1 MRADRITANL
11 PSRDF
16 DATVAFYGQLGFS
29 VLYRDGGWL
38 ILTRDTMELE
48 FFHHP
53 DLVLTESWFSAC
65 IRVNDLKQL
74 QVEWQ
79 QVSLGDDPLGRPRDL
94 GLIDNENGV
103 RFFAL
108 IDCDGSL
115 LRCIDN
121 GSV

>member
-1 MRADRITANL
+1 MQPDRITANL

-16 DATVAFYGQLGFS
+16 DKTIAFYGVLGFE
-29 VLYRDGGWL
+29 VMYRDTGWL
-38 ILTRDTMELE
+38 ILRRDTMEVE
-48 FFHHP
+48 FVHHP
-53 DLVLTESWFSAC
+53 DLVLAESWHGAC
-65 IRVNDLKQL
+65 IRVDDLDGL
-74 QVEWQ
+74 QATWGA
-79 QVSLGDDPLGRPRDL
+79 LNLPDDPMGRPRDL
-94 GLIDNENGV
+94 KMLGNENGV